1 MTKLVGCLRKAVEKE
16 DYAFLIWRVRRR
28 AVDVG
33 KANWRI
39 GLEGGYQLLP
49 VGDVGG

>member
-1 MTKLVGCLRKAVEKE
+1 MICVLGNPFFGLR
-16 DYAFLIWRVRRR
+16 YGRR